1 MCCLYNSPPR
11 LNTALQGQAIHSG
24 SLLEYQYHSG
34 PLQPNT
40 ITCMIIQYRPVQ
52 YVYRSVPSFAKLHFC
67 IFNGPYFV
75 TSQTIPRFCEW
86 LVTSWRRC
94 PSLPILGLE
103 FWAACSSSSSGHSG
117 GGGRAATAGRPPATS
132 SERTEWPSERFQILV
147 SLEE

>member
-34 PLQPNT
+34 PFQPNT

-117 GGGRAATAGRPPATS
+117 GGGRAATAGHPPATS
-132 SERTEWPSERFQILV
+132 SERTEWPSERFHILV